1 MQIRRKL
8 NQDKIDEVK
17 QAIGA
22 MQAEYDAKMKEKK
35 QQCEFKSVRK
45 EISKAVLLRS
55 QMKESRSVR
64 SLSGL

>member
-1 MQIRRKL
+1 
-8 NQDKIDEVK
+8 
-17 QAIGA
+17 
-22 MQAEYDAKMKEKK
+22 MQAEYDSKMKEKK

-64 SLSGL
+64 SLSGLQAENKAHFDFRAQ